1 MTWDE
6 GAMIDQMFHAVNVS
20 VRMSRRKKWEDEC
33 ESSSDEPWYKS
44 RKAAIPNLCGHAIFF
59 EKNLKR
65 SGLDFELFD
74 LGHQLGVSYTNPDTK
89 KRWAVRV
96 KHDADADRLSAA
108 AAELREK
115 TA

>member
-1 MTWDE
+1 MTWDD
-6 GAMIDQMFHAVNVS
+6 GAMMDQMFHAVNVG
-20 VRMSRRKKWEDEC
+20 VRMSRSARWSEEC
-33 ESSSDEPWYKS
+33 ERSSDEPWYES
-44 RKAAIPNLCGHAIFF
+44 RRAAQRKLELHAIYF

-74 LGHQLGVSYTNPDTK
+74 LGHQLGVSYTNPETK

-96 KHDADADRLSAA
+96 KHDADANRLSAA